1 MPDIMHCIYASSA
14 RRHFETAEL
23 TALLQAARKHNDAA
37 GLTGML
43 LYTEGSFFQVLEGVP
58 DAVEALYARI
68 ELDKR
73 HDQVTKIIA
82 EAIPSRSFANWTMG
96 FSQVSRKELALI
108 SGTNDFFSGSSC
120 FLGLDSGR
128 AKKLLSA
135 FREGRWRTT
144 LSGAQTAAV

>member
-1 MPDIMHCIYASSA
+1 MPDLVHCVYASA
-14 RRHFETAEL
+14 ATRHFETAEL
-23 TALLQAARKHNDAA
+23 TALLQAARKHNNGA

-43 LYTEGSFFQVLEGVP
+43 LYTEDSFFQVLEGAP
-58 DAVEALYARI
+58 DAVEALYAKI

-73 HDQVTKIIA
+73 HDQVTKIVA
-82 EAIPSRSFANWTMG
+82 EAIPSRSFADWTMG

-135 FREGRWRTT
+135 FREGRWRKT
-144 LSGAQTAAV
+144 LTEARTAAI

>member
-1 MPDIMHCIYASSA
+1 MPALMHCAYASAAKS
-14 RRHFETAEL
+14 HFETADL
-23 TALLQAARKHNDAA
+23 MALLQAARKHNEGA

-43 LYTEGSFFQVLEGVP
+43 LYTEGSFFQVLEGTP

-73 HDQVTKIIA
+73 HEQVTKIIA
-82 EAIPSRSFANWTMG
+82 EAIPTRHFAQWTMG

-108 SGTNDFFSGSSC
+108 SGSNDFFSGASC

-128 AKKLLSA
+128 AKKLLAA
-135 FREGRWRTT
+135 FREGRWRKG
-144 LSGAQTAAV
+144 LAGAQAAAV

>member
-1 MPDIMHCIYASSA
+1 MPGLMHCIYASA
-14 RRHFETAEL
+14 ATRNFETAEL
-23 TALLQAARKHNDAA
+23 TALLQAASKHNDGA

-68 ELDKR
+68 ERDKR
-73 HDQVTKIIA
+73 HDHVTKIVT
-82 EAIPSRSFANWTMG
+82 EAIPSRSFAHWTMG

-108 SGTNDFFSGSSC
+108 SGANDFFSGSSC

-135 FREGRWRTT
+135 FREGRWRKT
-144 LSGAQTAAV
+144 LAGAQTAAI

>member
-1 MPDIMHCIYASSA
+1 MPDLMHCVYASA
-14 RRHFETAEL
+14 AKYDFETAEL
-23 TALLQAARKHNDAA
+23 TALLQAARRHNDAA

-43 LYTEGSFFQVLEGVP
+43 LYTEGSFFQVLEGTP
-58 DAVEALYARI
+58 DAVNALYARI
-68 ELDKR
+68 ELDQR
-73 HDQVTKIIA
+73 HAQVTKIIT
-82 EAIPSRSFANWTMG
+82 EAIPSRSFADWTMG

-135 FREGRWRTT
+135 FREGRWRKTLAGAPTT
-144 LSGAQTAAV
+144 TV

>member
-1 MPDIMHCIYASSA
+1 MHCIYASA
-14 RRHFETAEL
+14 AKGQFETSEL
-23 TALLQAARKHNDAA
+23 TALLHAARKHNDGA

-43 LYTEGSFFQVLEGVP
+43 LYTEGSFFQMLEGVP
-58 DAVEALYARI
+58 DAVNALYAKI

-73 HDQVTKIIA
+73 HMQVTKIVA
-82 EAIPSRSFANWTMG
+82 EAIPSRSFAHWTMG

-120 FLGLDSGR
+120 FVGLDSGR

-135 FREGRWRTT
+135 FREGRWRKT
-144 LSGAQTAAV
+144 LTGARTAAV

>member
-1 MPDIMHCIYASSA
+1 MPDLMHCIYASA
-14 RRHFETAEL
+14 ATRHFETAEL
-23 TALLQAARKHNDAA
+23 TALLQAARTHNEGA

-68 ELDKR
+68 ERDKR
-73 HDQVTKIIA
+73 HEHVTKIVT
-82 EAIPSRSFANWTMG
+82 EAIPSRSFAHWTMG
-96 FSQVSRKELALI
+96 FSQVSRKELAQI

-128 AKKLLSA
+128 AKKLLAA
-135 FREGRWRTT
+135 FREGRWRKG
-144 LSGAQTAAV
+144 LAGAQAAAV